1 MESIDTS
8 MTSGLGHFITG
19 QTFSMS
25 ESEEIEHPIF
35 KQINEENISTIKHY
49 ITTDPLDII
58 SLVYKDMTS
67 IH

>member
-8 MTSGLGHFITG
+8 MTSGLGHFITS

-35 KQINEENISTIKHY
+35 KQIDEENIATIKHY
-49 ITTDPLDII
+49 ITTDPVDII
-58 SLVYKDMTS
+58 SLVHKEMTS
-67 IH
+67 IF

>member
-8 MTSGLGHFITG
+8 MTSGLGHFITN

-25 ESEEIEHPIF
+25 ENEEIEHPIF
-35 KQINEENISTIKHY
+35 KEINEENISTIKDY
-49 ITTDPLDII
+49 ITTEPFDII
-58 SLVYKDMTS
+58 SLVYKEMTS